1 VKTTAQ
7 QDIRTRPAYSAADA
21 ARFLHLPVSTVRA
34 WAFGQR
40 YAVRGDSRR
49 FQPVISVADP
59 ARRFLS
65 FLNLVELLVL
75 AAIRRTHKVSLAKV
89 RKAVAYLR
97 KHLVTD
103 HPLADHQF
111 MTNGVDLFV
120 ERFGEILNLSKN
132 GQIEI
137 REMIVAYLRLV
148 DRDDQGIP
156 IRLHLPK
163 VASVEARPAPSVI
176 VIDPRF
182 GFGRP
187 VIEGSGVR
195 IDVMVERFN
204 SGEGI
209 VELAA
214 DYGLPPAAIEDA
226 IRLNTAKAA

>member
-1 VKTTAQ
+1 VKSVPR

-21 ARFLHLPVSTVRA
+21 ARFLRLPVSTVRA
-34 WAFGQR
+34 WSFGQR
-40 YAVRGDSRR
+40 YAVAGDSRR
-49 FQPVISVADP
+49 FKPVISVADP

-75 AAIRRTHKVSLAKV
+75 AAIRRTHKVPLGKV
-89 RKAVAYLR
+89 RKAVDYLR
-97 KHLVTD
+97 KNLTTD

-111 MTNGVDLFV
+111 LTNGVDLFV
-120 ERFGEILNLSKN
+120 EHYGKILNLSRN

-137 REMIVAYLRLV
+137 RDMIVAYLKLV

-163 VASVEARPAPSVI
+163 VASIDAQPAPSAI

-214 DYGLPPAAIEDA
+214 DYGLTDAAIEDA
-226 IRLNTAKAA
+226 IRMDSRRAA